1 MTDRNGSSTGSLMK
15 ISSGEIIEV
24 SKQDWKLFQEK
35 ICKWQEAYMEKLNNE
50 YVKLLEGPGKA
61 SEKFWQLEKRIKKD
75 KTHCGVL
82 IEMRKQN
89 LPFDLVSL
97 IRDGAIGIEDIDCF
111 SDDLQ
116 EVVRFLMER

>member
-1 MTDRNGSSTGSLMK
+1 MVLNGNSISLLMK
-15 ISSGEIIEV
+15 ILSGEITEV

-35 ICKWQEAYMEKLNNE
+35 IGKWQEAYMEKLNNE
-50 YVKLLEGPGKA
+50 YIKLLEGAGKP
-61 SEKFWQLEKRIKKD
+61 SEKFWKLEKRIKKD

-97 IRDGAIGIEDIDCF
+97 IRDGAIGLEDIECF

-116 EVVRFLMER
+116 EIVRFLIER